1 MLSPWLRGHRHA
13 APPVLAGNLTTV
25 SGGPS
30 GPLLG
35 LELPRPPGVG
45 GTGHGQR
52 RGSGCL
58 WNWKRRE
65 SRSNCGQK
73 TKRPL
78 GLGHADSWG
87 PFMWGY
93 PAWFLLPSLDSLP
106 PVSCHPTLGSHPEE
120 APGWLLG
127 PKQGPRCLWKG
138 WALLVGD
145 SPGVRK
151 QVSPAPFWRPGSW
164 GPERGSPSPGSICSL
179 AATAPFLC
187 PQWPG
192 DIRS

>member
-1 MLSPWLRGHRHA
+1 MALNSPGLQGWGAQATGRGE
-13 APPVLAGNLTTV
+13 APGAFGIGSEEKAGQI
-25 SGGPS
+25 
-30 GPLLG
+30 
-35 LELPRPPGVG
+35 VG
-45 GTGHGQR
+45 R
-52 RGSGCL
+52 RQ
-58 WNWKRRE
+58 N
-65 SRSNCGQK
+65 
-73 TKRPL
+73 RPL